1 MKLLRNAQ
9 KLIKNLLIILVGLM
23 FCLVIFFNRQIP
35 AFIYNEYEFM
45 VRADHVLAEIAFN
58 NAEKMINMRT
68 GNSDVL
74 VSDQDKA
81 ALYQPINEAIAAII
95 EANDQQKIYLDK
107 QNKLLSLLPKTYREY
122 HRLEL
127 DYFQDYFDS
136 FHAYQEVKSAEHW
149 FYNIVSRWSNAES
162 ILVDMDSSTPD
173 YLDKLKELDTVAGL
187 VIQETENAQA
197 KGWLTE
203 DLAKY
208 LTMKNDKIILLYAIM
223 SDPDFTDESFAD
235 GMESISYIES
245 RIPDFDQA
253 FSQWHKEL
261 IDPKFNQGKEKYA
274 SAREK
279 LALADQYYSDHNLSR
294 DRITIILAKFLKSYP
309 KNINQFIPPA
319 DAGKIRIDLNG
330 DANQEFLIIDPG
342 DQTQPNDHIKSMIAY
357 DSAGNVIA
365 RKPEEI
371 AILQPMIG
379 SAEVHRLKE
388 TDRKEA
394 VSFEFP
400 AGPHQSQ
407 VMFFALNKD
416 KILPVCLKEKV
427 TGPFDCLFFIGN
439 VGYLPVMDLDQD
451 GLAEV
456 IETTDEYPSEGKLN
470 QEEQAAITEVS
481 GESEADEF
489 TQAMEQIAKREKGG
503 RGRMVIWAIFS
514 YNGKFFEE
522 QTGKDYDRLY
532 NLIGSQIENKMK
544 KSELSRD
551 SLEYLNLVRKL
562 WNK

>member
-1 MKLLRNAQ
+1 
-9 KLIKNLLIILVGLM
+9 M

-58 NAEKMINMRT
+58 AAEKMIDMRT
-68 GNSDVL
+68 GRSDTL
-74 VSDQDKA
+74 VSDEDKA
-81 ALYQPINEAIAAII
+81 ALYQPINKAIAAII
-95 EANDQQKIYLDK
+95 EANDRQKSYLAK
-107 QNKLLSLLPKTYREY
+107 QNKLIWLLPKTYREY

-127 DYFQDYFDS
+127 DYFQDYSDS

-162 ILVDMDSSTPD
+162 VLVDMDSSTPD

-187 VIQETENAQA
+187 VIQETKNAQA
-197 KGWLTE
+197 KGWLTD

-208 LTMKNDKIILLYAIM
+208 LTMKNDKIILLYTIM

-235 GMESISYIES
+235 GMESIRHIES

-279 LALADQYYSDHNLSR
+279 LILADQYYSDHNLSR
-294 DRITIILAKFLKSYP
+294 DWITVILAKFLKTYP

-319 DAGKIRIDLNG
+319 DSIEESGKIRIDLNG

-365 RKPEEI
+365 RKPDEI
-371 AILQPMIG
+371 TIPQLMFD
-379 SAEVHRLKE
+379 SAKIYRLKE

-503 RGRMVIWAIFS
+503 PGRTVVWAIFS
-514 YNGKFFEE
+514 YNGKFFKE
-522 QTGKDYDRLY
+522 QSGKDYDRLY
-532 NLIGSQIENKMK
+532 NLIGSQIKNKMK

>member
-1 MKLLRNAQ
+1 MMKIKFKR
-9 KLIKNLLIILVGLM
+9 KYILIFLLIIFL
-23 FCLVIFFNRQIP
+23 IFGSQIP

-45 VRADHVLAEIAFN
+45 VRANHVLAEMAFN
-58 NAEKMINMRT
+58 TAEKMINMRT

-74 VSDQDKA
+74 VSDQEKA
-81 ALYQPINEAIAAII
+81 ALYQPINKAITAII
-95 EANDQQKIYLDK
+95 EANDQQKSYLDK
-107 QNKLLSLLPKTYREY
+107 QNKLLWLLPKTYREY

-127 DYFQDYFDS
+127 DYFQDYSDS

-149 FYNIVSRWSNAES
+149 LFNIISRWSNAES
-162 ILVDMDSSTPD
+162 ILVDLDSSTPD

-187 VIQETENAQA
+187 VVQETKNAQA

-208 LTMKNDKIILLYAIM
+208 LTMKNDKIIFLYAIM
-223 SDPDFTDESFAD
+223 ADPDFSDESFAD
-235 GMESISYIES
+235 GMKSISYIES
-245 RIPDFDQA
+245 RIPDFNQA

-274 SAREK
+274 SAMKK
-279 LALADQYYSDHNLSR
+279 LSLVDQYYNEHNLSR
-294 DRITIILAKFLKSYP
+294 DWITVILAKFLKTYP
-309 KNINQFIPPA
+309 KNINQFIPLA
-319 DAGKIRIDLNG
+319 DSADSGKIRMDLNG
-330 DANQEFLIIDPG
+330 DANQEFLVIDPG
-342 DQTQPNDHIKSMIAY
+342 NQDQPAKNIKSMIAY

-365 RKPEEI
+365 SKPDEI
-371 AILQPMIG
+371 TVPQPMVG
-379 SAEVHRLKE
+379 SAKIYRLKE

-394 VSFEFP
+394 VSFEFV

-407 VMFFALNKD
+407 VMFFDLQKD
-416 KILPVCLKEKV
+416 LLLPVCLKEDV
-427 TGPFDCLFFIGN
+427 TGPYDCLFFTGN
-439 VGYLPVMDLDQD
+439 VGNLPVMDLDQD

-470 QEEQAAITEVS
+470 QEEQAAITKVA
-481 GESEADEF
+481 GESETDEF

-503 RGRMVIWAIFS
+503 RGRTVVWAIFS

-544 KSELSRD
+544 KSDLSGD
-551 SLEYLNLVRKL
+551 SLAYLNLVRKL